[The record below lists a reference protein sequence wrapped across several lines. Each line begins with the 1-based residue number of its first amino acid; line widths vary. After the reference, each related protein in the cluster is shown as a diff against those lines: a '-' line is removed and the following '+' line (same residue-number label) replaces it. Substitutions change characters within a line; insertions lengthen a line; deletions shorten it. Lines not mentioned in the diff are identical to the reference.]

1 MKKIVTG
8 LMLISSVF
16 VLSACVSNKPTDF
29 GEVVVEQSDN
39 LIVADK
45 DNIFQVALPKDYLFN
60 DQAEIESIS
69 YGHAA
74 RETYVLAFA
83 EPKTLLPAK
92 TIQEYFALVTP
103 ALDDIKVEELASDT
117 IPNPKGYTV
126 KDYKVTG
133 SYGGVSL
140 VWYQRILENNGYF
153 AQVNSWTLDTYE
165 SQNKQELFDVIS
177 SFEWKDGANTV
188 STGAVENDALSG
200 TDEVMIDDI
209 TTGVVSE

>member
-1 MKKIVTG
+1 MI
-8 LMLISSVF
+8 ISLVF
-16 VLSACVSNKPTDF
+16 VLSACVSNKPSDF

-39 LIVADK
+39 LVVADK
-45 DNIFQVALPKDYLFN
+45 DNIFQVTLPKDYVFN

-74 RETYVLAFA
+74 RETYILAFA
-83 EPKTLLPAK
+83 EAKTLLPAK
-92 TIQEYFALVTP
+92 TIEEYFALVTP
-103 ALDDIKVEELASDT
+103 ALDDIQVEELASDA

-140 VWYQRILENNGYF
+140 VWYQRILENDGYF

-165 SQNKQELFDVIS
+165 AQNKQELFDTIS

-188 STGAVENDALSG
+188 ATGIVEDDILSG
-200 TDEVMIDDI
+200 TDEVLIDDT
-209 TTGVVSE
+209 TTGVIIE